1 MNLTLESGSALQPNS
16 NISQLLMV
24 PLQNTHSANSIVE
37 SDRMLMISGAVSDS
51 SFGSASLVL
60 FDGQTFIPYLTSM
73 SAQGTLGY
81 VSSLFYSIANFSFS
95 QQSEHYPAYISCE
108 YF

>member
-1 MNLTLESGSALQPNS
+1 
-16 NISQLLMV
+16 
-24 PLQNTHSANSIVE
+24 
-37 SDRMLMISGAVSDS
+37 MISGAVSDS